1 MLGSYGLNTRF
12 QAILAEMT
20 STAWKAQKEELPEH
34 VTAEEKD
41 AMEAGMSRG
50 YRKQLFGEIEKAT
63 IRFARGIEIANP
75 GQLPVAALN
84 RATETLEHSA
94 RLLELNFNQS
104 AALEMFFL
112 KSMRIWGSGSGSA
125 SR

>member
-1 MLGSYGLNTRF
+1 
-12 QAILAEMT
+12 MT
-20 STAWKAQKEELPEH
+20 SSAWKTQKAELPDH

-63 IRFARGIEIANP
+63 ASFAREIEINNP

-94 RLLELNFNQS
+94 GLLEVNFNQS

-112 KSMRIWGSGSGSA
+112 KSMRIWASSA